1 MAKKA
6 INKNKANKLSE
17 FIFKGRKVL
26 LPIFLICIIVSLFL
40 IPKYHYVYNTN
51 SANAIKKSENTIS
64 NEQIE
69 KKFGKNNTLVI
80 LFKNSEKDYSKELE
94 LAKEL
99 DQVEKINSITSIG
112 GYSISDN
119 IYLGTKVN
127 YLEISKIF
135 NISQDITLKLYQF
148 YANANNELEKLENLV
163 DYRITIID
171 LINFLNEYQN
181 SLPIPENLKNQIT
194 SYYQLIE
201 AKLPLLES
209 SEYTRFILNLDA
221 PVESSETYSL
231 VNDIRKIAEAK
242 YDDVVLVGNTINAI
256 DLEKSFT
263 ADNLII
269 TAITV
274 LFIALILIFTFKSFG
289 ATLLLI
295 LTIEGSILINF
306 GITVLTN
313 KEIFFMGYVVV
324 SAIQMG
330 ATIDYAIVI
339 TTRYL
344 GLRKKMDKKEAIIN
358 TLNDCLPAV
367 ITSGSILTIAGFLIG
382 FISTSSVISQIG
394 LFLGVGTLISLIA
407 TIFVLPAILYVCDS
421 FIKKTTIK
429 KEK

>member
-1 MAKKA
+1 M
-6 INKNKANKLSE
+6 
-17 FIFKGRKVL
+17 
-26 LPIFLICIIVSLFL
+26 
-40 IPKYHYVYNTN
+40 
-51 SANAIKKSENTIS
+51 
-64 NEQIE
+64 EQ
-69 KKFGKNNTLVI
+69 
-80 LFKNSEKDYSKELE
+80 
-94 LAKEL
+94 
-99 DQVEKINSITSIG
+99 
-112 GYSISDN
+112 
-119 IYLGTKVN
+119 
-127 YLEISKIF
+127 
-135 NISQDITLKLYQF
+135 
-148 YANANNELEKLENLV
+148 
-163 DYRITIID
+163 
-171 LINFLNEYQN
+171 
-181 SLPIPENLKNQIT
+181 
-194 SYYQLIE
+194 
-201 AKLPLLES
+201 
-209 SEYTRFILNLDA
+209 
-221 PVESSETYSL
+221 
-231 VNDIRKIAEAK
+231 
-242 YDDVVLVGNTINAI
+242 
-256 DLEKSFT
+256 
-263 ADNLII
+263 
-269 TAITV
+269 
-274 LFIALILIFTFKSFG
+274 
-289 ATLLLI
+289 LLLI